1 MDKNELIELFRDTFP
16 FWDQLNEEDKETFCR
31 SSHHVNFPKGTN
43 IHDGNECTG
52 VILIKSGSLRLYMLS
67 EEGKE
72 LCARQVAKVILDASA
87 DITEVTEAYGVAE
100 EAAGAPVIFE
110 DQGEK
115 I

>member
-1 MDKNELIELFRDTFP
+1 MSTERNKYNKNSDIERYNALAVEELS
-16 FWDQLNEEDKETFCR
+16 K
-31 SSHHVNFPKGTN
+31 K
-43 IHDGNECTG
+43 G
-52 VILIKSGSLRLYMLS
+52 VIINDLYSLVAADIDRYISSDEIHLS
-67 EEGKE
+67 EEGRE